1 MTTSTRE
8 ETTMP
13 NIAYV
18 NGEFLPEDQAKVSI
32 FDRGFLF
39 GDGIYEVTP
48 VIDGRLV
55 DRAAHMGRLKRSLG
69 EVRID
74 PPVPFEE
81 IDALQAMLVEKNGV
95 TEGRVYL
102 QVSRGVAERDFPFPK
117 DPRPSLVMFARQA
130 SFVDTE
136 ASRRGIR
143 VKTVPDL
150 RWKRRDIKTV
160 MLLASAMAKQ
170 EAIEAGFDDAWMVED
185 GLVTE
190 GSSNNAYIVKDGVI
204 KTRHLSNDILP
215 GCTRRALLALVD
227 ETEVK
232 VEERPFSPD
241 EARSADEAFITSA
254 TNLVMPVVGI
264 DDQMLGDGAPGPITK
279 RLRQLYIDH
288 ARSEATPAA

>member
-1 MTTSTRE
+1 
-8 ETTMP
+8 MP
-13 NIAYV
+13 SAASNIAYV

-55 DRAAHMGRLKRSLG
+55 DRAAHMSRLKRSLG
-69 EVRID
+69 EIRIN
-74 PPVPFEE
+74 PPVPLDD
-81 IDALQAMLVEKNGV
+81 IDQLQADLVEKNNI

-102 QVSRGVAERDFPFPK
+102 QVSRGVAERDFPFPR
-117 DPRPSLVMFARQA
+117 DPRPSLVMFARQVP
-130 SFVDTE
+130 FLDTE

-190 GSSNNAYIVKDGVI
+190 GSSNNAYMVKDGQVQ
-204 KTRHLSNDILP
+204 TRHLSNDILP
-215 GCTRRALLALVD
+215 GCTRRALLDLAS
-227 ETEVK
+227 ETDVRVLEK
-232 VEERPFSPD
+232 PFTPEE
-241 EARSADEAFITSA
+241 AKAADEAFITSA

-264 DDQMLGDGAPGPITK
+264 DDTVIGESKPGPLTK
-279 RLRQLYIDH
+279 RLRDLYIQH
-288 ARSEATPAA
+288 ARARPER

>member
-1 MTTSTRE
+1 MQDNASTALN
-8 ETTMP
+8 T
-13 NIAYV
+13 AYV
-18 NGEFLPEDQAKVSI
+18 NGDFIPEDQAKVSI

-55 DRAAHMGRLKRSLG
+55 DRAAHMQRLQRSLG
-69 EVRID
+69 EVRIE
-74 PPVPFEE
+74 PPVPIDE
-81 IDALQAMLVEKNGV
+81 IDRLQAELVTRNDI

-117 DPRPSLVMFARQA
+117 DPKPSLVMFARQVPFLDTKA
-130 SFVDTE
+130 SK
-136 ASRRGIR
+136 RGIR

-185 GLVTE
+185 NLVTE
-190 GSSNNAYIVKDGVI
+190 GSSNNAYIIKDGLVR
-204 KTRHLSNDILP
+204 TRHLSNDILP
-215 GCTRRALLALVD
+215 GCTRRALLDLAA
-227 ETEVK
+227 ETDIQIQEQ
-232 VEERPFSPD
+232 PFTTD
-241 EARSADEAFITSA
+241 EAKSADEAFITSA

-264 DDQMLGDGAPGPITK
+264 DEATIGDGSPGPLTK
-279 RLRQLYIDH
+279 RLRNLYIEN
-288 ARSEATPAA
+288 ARST

>member
-1 MTTSTRE
+1 MQDNASTALN
-8 ETTMP
+8 T
-13 NIAYV
+13 AYV
-18 NGEFLPEDQAKVSI
+18 NGDFIPEDQAKISI

-55 DRAAHMGRLKRSLG
+55 DRAAHMQRLQRSLG
-69 EVRID
+69 EVRIE
-74 PPVPFEE
+74 PPVPIDE
-81 IDALQAMLVEKNGV
+81 IDRLQAELVMRNDI

-117 DPRPSLVMFARQA
+117 DPKPSLVMFARQVPFLDTKA
-130 SFVDTE
+130 SKC
-136 ASRRGIR
+136 GIR

-185 GLVTE
+185 DLVTE
-190 GSSNNAYIVKDGVI
+190 GSSNNAYIIKDGLVR
-204 KTRHLSNDILP
+204 TRHLSNDILP
-215 GCTRRALLALVD
+215 GCTRRALLDLAT
-227 ETEVK
+227 ETDIQIQEQ
-232 VEERPFSPD
+232 PFTTD
-241 EARSADEAFITSA
+241 EAKSADEAFITSA

-264 DDQMLGDGAPGPITK
+264 DEATIGDGSPGPLTK
-279 RLRQLYIDH
+279 RLRNLYIEN
-288 ARSEATPAA
+288 ARST

>member
-1 MTTSTRE
+1 MS
-8 ETTMP
+8 

-18 NGEFLPEDQAKVSI
+18 NGDFVPEDQAKVSI

-48 VIDGRLV
+48 VIDGKLV

-69 EVRID
+69 EVRIE
-74 PPVPFEE
+74 PPVPVEE
-81 IDALQAMLVEKNGV
+81 IDALQKQLVEKNAV
-95 TEGRVYL
+95 TEGRIYL
-102 QVSRGVAERDFPFPK
+102 QVTRGVAERDFPFPK
-117 DPRPSLVMFARQA
+117 DAKPSLVMFARQVP
-130 SFVDTE
+130 FVDTE

-170 EAIEAGFDDAWMVED
+170 EAIEAGFDDAWLVED

-190 GSSNNAYIVKDGVI
+190 GSSNNAYIVKDGVVR
-204 KTRHLSNDILP
+204 TRHLSTDILP
-215 GCTRRALLALVD
+215 GCTRRALLALAA
-227 ETEVK
+227 ETDVQ
-232 VEERPFSPD
+232 VEEDPFTPE
-241 EARSADEAFITSA
+241 EAKQADEAFITSA

-264 DDQMLGDGAPGPITK
+264 DEVKLGDGTPGPLTS
-279 RLRQLYIDH
+279 RLRQLYID
-288 ARSEATPAA
+288 ATRQEAS

>member
-1 MTTSTRE
+1 MPPDT
-8 ETTMP
+8 P

-18 NGEFLPEDQAKVSI
+18 NGELLPEDQAKVSI

-69 EVRID
+69 EVRIT
-74 PPVPFEE
+74 PPIPLSEV
-81 IDALQAMLVEKNGV
+81 DSLQEKLVAKNEV

-102 QVSRGVAERDFPFPK
+102 QISRGVAERDFPFPK
-117 DPRPSLVMFARQA
+117 DPKPSLVMFARQVP
-130 SFVDTE
+130 FVDTE
-136 ASRRGIR
+136 ASKRGIR

-170 EAIEAGFDDAWMVED
+170 EAIDAGFDDAWMVED

-190 GSSNNAYIVKDGVI
+190 GSSNNAYIVRGGI
-204 KTRHLSNDILP
+204 IQTHHLSNDILP
-215 GCTRRALLALVD
+215 GCTRRALLDLAS
-227 ETEVK
+227 ETDLEIK
-232 VEERPFSPD
+232 EKTFSPD
-241 EARSADEAFITSA
+241 DAKTADEAFITSA

-264 DDQMLGDGAPGPITK
+264 DDTTIGNGQPGPHTK
-279 RLRQLYIDH
+279 RLRDLYIKQ
-288 ARSEATPAA
+288 ARAQSER

>member
-1 MTTSTRE
+1 MPSV
-8 ETTMP
+8 P

-55 DRAAHMGRLKRSLG
+55 DRTAHMSRLKRSLG
-69 EVRID
+69 EVRIT
-74 PPVPFEE
+74 PPIPLDA
-81 IDALQAMLVEKNGV
+81 IDRLQADLVEKNNI

-102 QVSRGVAERDFPFPK
+102 QVSRGVAERDFPFPR
-117 DPRPSLVMFARQA
+117 DPRPSLVMFARQVP
-130 SFVDTE
+130 FLDTE

-190 GSSNNAYIVKDGVI
+190 GSSNNAYIVKDGVVQ
-204 KTRHLSNDILP
+204 TRHLSTDILP
-215 GCTRRALLALVD
+215 GCTRRALLDLAS
-227 ETEVK
+227 ETDVRILEK
-232 VEERPFSPD
+232 PFTPE
-241 EARSADEAFITSA
+241 EARAADEAFITSA

-264 DDQMLGDGAPGPITK
+264 DQTTIGSGLPGLLTM
-279 RLRQLYIDH
+279 RLRDLYIKQ
-288 ARSEATPAA
+288 ARRG

>member
-1 MTTSTRE
+1 MPTHASAT
-8 ETTMP
+8 P

-18 NGEFLPEDQAKVSI
+18 NGQFLPENEAKVSI

-55 DRAAHMGRLKRSLG
+55 DREAHMSRLKRSLG

-74 PPVPFEE
+74 PPVTLDE
-81 IDALQAMLVEKNGV
+81 IDRLQAELVDKNGI

-117 DPRPSLVMFARQA
+117 DPRPSLVMFARQVP
-130 SFVDTE
+130 FVDTE

-170 EAIEAGFDDAWMVED
+170 DAIEAGFDDAWMVED

-204 KTRHLSNDILP
+204 TTRHLSNDILP
-215 GCTRRALLALVD
+215 GCTRRALLALAA
-227 ETEVK
+227 ETDVE
-232 VEERPFSPD
+232 VEEKPFTP
-241 EARSADEAFITSA
+241 EQAKAADEAFITSA

-264 DDQMLGDGAPGPITK
+264 DEATVGDGRPGPLTK
-279 RLRQLYIDH
+279 RLRDLYIQQ
-288 ARSEATPAA
+288 ARAG

>member
-1 MTTSTRE
+1 
-8 ETTMP
+8 MP

-18 NGEFLPEDQAKVSI
+18 NGDFVREDQAKVSI

-55 DRAAHMGRLKRSLG
+55 DREAHMGRLKRSLG
-69 EVRID
+69 EIRLA
-74 PPVPFEE
+74 PPVPVEE
-81 IDALQAMLVEKNGV
+81 IDAIQEEVVRKNEV

-117 DPRPSLVMFARQA
+117 DPKPSLVMFARQVP
-130 SFVDTE
+130 FLDTE

-185 GLVTE
+185 CQVTE
-190 GSSNNAYIVKDGVI
+190 GSSNNAYIVKDGVVR
-204 KTRHLSNDILP
+204 TRHLSTDILP
-215 GCTRRALLALVD
+215 GCTRRALLALAA
-227 ETEVK
+227 ETDIR
-232 VEERPFSPD
+232 VEEKPFSPE
-241 EARSADEAFITSA
+241 EAKLAEEAFITSA

-264 DDQMLGDGAPGPITK
+264 DEAAIGEGTPGPVTK
-279 RLRQLYIDH
+279 RLRQLYIDA
-288 ARSEATPAA
+288 ARAG

>member
-1 MTTSTRE
+1 MPSAA
-8 ETTMP
+8 P

-55 DRAAHMGRLKRSLG
+55 DRAAHMSRLKRSLG
-69 EVRID
+69 EIRIN
-74 PPVPFEE
+74 PPVPLDD
-81 IDALQAMLVEKNGV
+81 IDQLQADLVEKNNI

-102 QVSRGVAERDFPFPK
+102 QVSRGVAERDFPFPR
-117 DPRPSLVMFARQA
+117 DPRPSLVMFARQVP
-130 SFVDTE
+130 FLDTE

-190 GSSNNAYIVKDGVI
+190 GSSNNAYMVKDGQVQ
-204 KTRHLSNDILP
+204 TRHLSNDILP
-215 GCTRRALLALVD
+215 GCTRRALLDLAS
-227 ETEVK
+227 ETDVRVLEK
-232 VEERPFSPD
+232 PFTPEE
-241 EARSADEAFITSA
+241 AKAADEAFITSA

-264 DDQMLGDGAPGPITK
+264 DDTVIGESKPGPLTK
-279 RLRQLYIDH
+279 RLRDLYIQH
-288 ARSEATPAA
+288 ARARPER

>member
-1 MTTSTRE
+1 MPT
-8 ETTMP
+8 P

-55 DRAAHMGRLKRSLG
+55 DREAHITRLKRSLR
-69 EVRID
+69 EVLIT
-74 PPVPFEE
+74 PPVPVED
-81 IDALQAMLVEKNGV
+81 IDSLQEALVEKNGV

-102 QVSRGVAERDFPFPK
+102 QVTRGAAERDFPFPR

-185 GLVTE
+185 GLITE
-190 GSSNNAYIVKDGVI
+190 GSSNNAYIVKDGLI
-204 KTRHLSNDILP
+204 RTRHLSNDILP
-215 GCTRRALLALVD
+215 GCTRRALLALVE
-227 ETEVK
+227 ETDVM
-232 VEERPFSPD
+232 VEEKPFSPD

-264 DDQMLGDGAPGPITK
+264 DDQMLGDGVPGPITK
-279 RLRQLYIDH
+279 RLRQLYIDN
-288 ARSEATPAA
+288 ARSATAPAA

>member
-1 MTTSTRE
+1 
-8 ETTMP
+8 MP

-18 NGEFLPEDQAKVSI
+18 NGDFVPEDQAKVSI

-55 DRAAHMGRLKRSLG
+55 DRAAHMGRLQRSLG
-69 EVRID
+69 EIRLE

-81 IDALQAMLVEKNGV
+81 IDAIQEQVMRKNAV

-102 QVSRGVAERDFPFPK
+102 QVSRGAAERDFPFPK
-117 DPRPSLVMFARQA
+117 DSKPSLVMFARQVP
-130 SFVDTE
+130 FLDTQ
-136 ASRRGIR
+136 ASRQGIR

-170 EAIEAGFDDAWMVED
+170 EAIEAGFDDAWMVEH
-185 GLVTE
+185 GTVTE
-190 GSSNNAYIVKDGVI
+190 GSSNNAYIVKDGVVR
-204 KTRHLSNDILP
+204 TRHLSTDILP
-215 GCTRRALLALVD
+215 GCTRRALLALAAETDVDVD
-227 ETEVK
+227 EK
-232 VEERPFSPD
+232 PFSPA
-241 EARSADEAFITSA
+241 EAKQADEAFITSA

-264 DDQMLGDGAPGPITK
+264 DEVVIGDGTPGPLTK
-279 RLRQLYIDH
+279 RLRQLYIDA
-288 ARSEATPAA
+288 ARAEAT